1 MWPGDEELRLM
12 AKINLRPWREELR
25 AEKQKQFVVMIL
37 GAVIIAGGL
46 VFLWQSDMDSRIAYQ
61 QSRNAYIE
69 TAAKKL
75 DQQIKEID
83 NLKRKRDELL
93 ARMKVIQDLQ
103 GKRPVIVR
111 VFDELVKTLPDG
123 LYYTELKKTGDRIN
137 IVGMAESNSR
147 ISTLMRQFEESDWF
161 ANPDL
166 SNVSAA
172 DNSRAGYSK
181 FNLSVQQKTPEPEG
195 EDK

>member
-1 MWPGDEELRLM
+1 M

-37 GAVIIAGGL
+37 GAAIVAGGL
-46 VFLWQSDMDSRIAYQ
+46 VFLWKSDMDSRIAYQ

-69 TAAKKL
+69 TATKKL
-75 DQQIKEID
+75 DQQIREIES
-83 NLKRKRDELL
+83 LKQKRDELL
-93 ARMKVIQDLQ
+93 ARMQVIQDLQ

-111 VFDELVKTLPDG
+111 VFDELVRTLPDG
-123 LYYTELKKTGDRIN
+123 LYYTDLKRAGDRVS

-147 ISTLMRQFEESDWF
+147 ISTLMRQFEESLWF
-161 ANPDL
+161 ANPNL

-172 DNSRAGYSK
+172 DSRRAGYSQ
-181 FNLSVQQKTPEPEG
+181 FNLSVQQKTPEPEA
-195 EDK
+195 EDKK

>member
-1 MWPGDEELRLM
+1 M

-46 VFLWQSDMDSRIAYQ
+46 AFLWKSDMDSRIAYQ

-69 TAAKKL
+69 TATKEL
-75 DQQIKEID
+75 DKQIKEIE
-83 NLKRKRDELL
+83 NLKRQRDELL
-93 ARMKVIQDLQ
+93 ARMQVIQDLQ

-111 VFDELVKTLPDG
+111 VFDELVRTLPDG
-123 LYYTELKKTGDRIN
+123 LYYTDLKKAGERLD

-147 ISTLMRQFEESDWF
+147 ISNL
-161 ANPDL
+161 NDL
-166 SNVSAA
+166 ERPTSGAPAQVNICLLLLV
-172 DNSRAGYSK
+172 K
-181 FNLSVQQKTPEPEG
+181 LP
-195 EDK
+195 

>member
-1 MWPGDEELRLM
+1 M

-37 GAVIIAGGL
+37 GAAIIASGL
-46 VFLWQSDMDSRIAYQ
+46 VFLWKSDMDSRIAYQ
-61 QSRNAYIE
+61 QSRNAYVE
-69 TAAKKL
+69 TATKKL
-75 DQQIKEID
+75 DQQIKEIES
-83 NLKRKRDELL
+83 LKRKRDELL

-111 VFDELVKTLPDG
+111 VFDELVRTLPDG
-123 LYYTELKKTGDRIN
+123 LFYTDLKRTGDRVA

-147 ISTLMRQFEESDWF
+147 ISTLMRQYEESDWF
-161 ANPDL
+161 ANPNL

-172 DNSRAGYSK
+172 DSRRAGYSQ